1 MNIECYVLLVV
12 EGSEKLENRLVS
24 SFPVQD
30 LIDGYVIYIQSDHE
44 NKEPAQD
51 HFQFHATDGRNK
63 SPVRTLNIS
72 ILVSLPS
79 ALKALQDF
87 KYSYL
92 VLLLHFQFY

>member
-1 MNIECYVLLVV
+1 MLRFLAV

-79 ALKALQDF
+79 ALKILQDF
-87 KYSYL
+87 KYSY
-92 VLLLHFQFY
+92 